1 MMGLVDKT
9 LDQPTQA
16 LDQAFDVLRFLS
28 RAGNLAAERRL
39 QDITHSCLHVWPNY
53 IPGADRK
60 QGEQVD
66 KSSPSAINLSSL
78 GPRVDATGPHTST
91 SAIPPQPPPQY
102 TAVATEGWEQDRD
115 ESRLLETWMHPDT
128 ANATF
133 DMQVDWDLDLD
144 LAVEAEGIYS
154 SFFDPSLPLTGVD
167 HSDWLEIEKIFNGQN
182 DP

>member
-1 MMGLVDKT
+1 MMGLIDKT
-9 LDQPTQA
+9 RDQPPPA

-39 QDITHSCLHVWPNY
+39 QDITHSCMHVWPNH
-53 IPGADRK
+53 ILGADRQ

-66 KSSPSAINLSSL
+66 SGSLSAISLSSL
-78 GPRVDATGPHTST
+78 GPRGDASVPHTSA
-91 SAIPPQPPPQY
+91 SAIPPQPPQY
-102 TAVATEGWEQDRD
+102 TTVAAEGWEQGRD

-133 DMQVDWDLDLD
+133 DMQVDWDWHLDLS
-144 LAVEAEGIYS
+144 VEAEGIYS

-167 HSDWLEIEKIFNGQN
+167 HLDWQEIEKIFNGQN